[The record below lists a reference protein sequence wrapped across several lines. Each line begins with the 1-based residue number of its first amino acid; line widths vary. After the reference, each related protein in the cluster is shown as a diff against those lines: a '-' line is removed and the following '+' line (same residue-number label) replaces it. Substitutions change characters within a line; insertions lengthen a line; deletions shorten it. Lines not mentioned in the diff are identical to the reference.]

1 MSRILYQGRF
11 MLKTAQQRGRG
22 EAAET
27 RVLLADD
34 HYLVRAG
41 IRSLLEA
48 VPGVIVVAEAS
59 DGREA
64 LEIMK
69 REELDLVFLDISMP
83 GLNGLQALPRIKKD
97 FPLVPV

>member
-1 MSRILYQGRF
+1 
-11 MLKTAQQRGRG
+11 MLKTAHQQKRM
-22 EAAET
+22 AET

-48 VPGVIVVAEAS
+48 VPGVTVVAEAS

-69 REELDLVFLDISMP
+69 REKHSRLYE
-83 GLNGLQALPRIKKD
+83 PR
-97 FPLVPV
+97 